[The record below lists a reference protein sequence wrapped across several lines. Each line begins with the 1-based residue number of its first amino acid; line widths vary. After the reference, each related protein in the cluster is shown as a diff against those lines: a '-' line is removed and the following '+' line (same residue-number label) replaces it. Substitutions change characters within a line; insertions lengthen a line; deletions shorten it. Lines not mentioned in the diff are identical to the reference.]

1 MKTLGGFLGP
11 TRQRLPGPVT
21 LIPALPTMKGT
32 TDRMRDTLNKMIVLF
47 ILGPLVLPVTQLAL
61 DQ

>member
-1 MKTLGGFLGP
+1 
-11 TRQRLPGPVT
+11 
-21 LIPALPTMKGT
+21 MKGT